1 MNYIQFVTPSTRGI
15 ASNIRLQPVQA
26 IKMISGSDSPN
37 LLQVIGNRR
46 ISNVQKTQ
54 QNVQQQISS
63 VEQSSSQQAS
73 PNQQITTP
81 PQHSPQQ
88 VKFL

>member
-1 MNYIQFVTPSTRGI
+1 
-15 ASNIRLQPVQA
+15 
-26 IKMISGSDSPN
+26 MISGSDSPN

-54 QNVQQQISS
+54 QNVQQQISTID
-63 VEQSSSQQAS
+63 QSSSQQAS

-81 PQHSPQQ
+81 PQNSPQQ
-88 VKFL
+88 VKYYYNL